1 MESGAAGGPGVRI
14 VHDGDH
20 GIDDAV
26 ATLFL
31 LLRSDVE
38 VIAIGTVHG
47 NAHAAQA
54 ASNALQLI
62 EVAGRSGVPV
72 AVGAARPLVQPA
84 DVTGLVHG
92 RDGLGGHAVPHTAG
106 LVGVSAAEQLV
117 RLARAEPGALTVVAT
132 GPLTNIALALLL
144 EPRLPRLLRRLVV
157 MGGAVEH
164 PGNITAVAEANIAM
178 DPEAAALVLAAG
190 FPLTLVPLDTTMATW
205 WTADDVA
212 RIAAHGAPLTD
223 LLTGVLAHYLDF
235 YARQGGVG
243 GCPLHDPTAAVVAVD
258 PSVVTRTVTV
268 PVGVE
273 LAPGRTRGMLLVD
286 RRPFAVPDPAAP
298 VTDVVLAADRDRVT
312 GQLLDVLLR

>member
-1 MESGAAGGPGVRI
+1 MTGERMRI

-31 LLRSDVE
+31 LGRSDVE
-38 VIAIGTVHG
+38 LVAIGTVHG
-47 NAHAAQA
+47 NAHAGQA
-54 ASNALQLI
+54 ASNALQLA
-62 EVAGRSGVPV
+62 ELTGHRGVPV

-92 RDGLGGHAVPHTAG
+92 LDGLGGYAVPHDGGPAA
-106 LVGVSAAEQLV
+106 VSAAEQLV
-117 RLARAEPGALTVVAT
+117 QLARADPGEITVVAT

-144 EPRLPRLLRRLVV
+144 EPRLPGLLRRLVV

-164 PGNITAVAEANIAM
+164 PGNITADAEANIAM
-178 DPEAAALVLAAG
+178 DPEAAALVLGAG
-190 FPLTLVPLDTTMATW
+190 FRLTLVPLDTTMATW

-212 RIAAHGAPLTD
+212 RIAAHGSPVTD
-223 LLTGVLAHYLDF
+223 LLTGVLGHYLDF
-235 YARQGGVG
+235 YAQQGGAG
-243 GCPLHDPTAAVVAVD
+243 GCPLHDPTAAVVALD
-258 PSVVTRTVTV
+258 PSVVTRTSTV

-286 RRPFAVPDPAAP
+286 RRPFARPDPAAA
-298 VTDVVLAADRDRVT
+298 VTEVVLAADRDAIT

>member
-1 MESGAAGGPGVRI
+1 VRI
-14 VHDGDH
+14 VFDGDH

-31 LLRSDVE
+31 LGRADVD
-38 VIAIGTVHG
+38 VVAIGTVHG
-47 NAHAAQA
+47 NAHADQA

-62 EVAGRSGVPV
+62 AAAGRSGIPV

-92 RDGLGGHAVPHTAG
+92 LDGLGGQAVPHRDG
-106 LVGVSAAEQLV
+106 LVAVSAAEQLV
-117 RLARAEPGALTVVAT
+117 QLARAEPGELTVVAT

-144 EPRLPRLLRRLVV
+144 EPRLPALLQRLVV

-164 PGNITAVAEANIAM
+164 PGNITAVAEANVAM

-190 FPLTLVPLDTTMATW
+190 FPLTLVPLDTTMDIW
-205 WTADDVA
+205 WTAADIA
-212 RIAAHGAPLTD
+212 RIAAHGTPLTD
-223 LLTGVLAHYLDF
+223 LVTRVLGHYLEF
-235 YARQGGVG
+235 YAVQGGGG
-243 GCPLHDPTAAVVAVD
+243 GCPLHDPSAAVVAVD
-258 PSVVTRTVTV
+258 PSVVTRSIAV

-286 RRPFAVPDPAAP
+286 RRPFVTPDPAAA
-298 VTDVVLAADRDRVT
+298 VAEVVLAADRDAVT
-312 GQLLDVLLR
+312 GQLLEVLLR

>member
-1 MESGAAGGPGVRI
+1 MTPLRLVY
-14 VHDGDH
+14 DGDH

-31 LLRSDVE
+31 LGREDVE
-38 VIAIGTVHG
+38 VVAIGTVHG

-54 ASNALQLI
+54 ASNALQLV
-62 EVAGRSGVPV
+62 EVAGRSGIPV

-92 RDGLGGHAVPHTAG
+92 GDGLGGHAVPHGDG
-106 LVGVSAAEQLV
+106 LAAVSAAEQLV
-117 RLARAEPGALTVVAT
+117 QLARAEPGELTVVAT

-144 EPRLPRLLRRLVV
+144 EPRLPTLLRRLVV

-164 PGNITAVAEANIAM
+164 PGNITAVAEANVAM

-190 FPLTLVPLDTTMATW
+190 FRLTLVPLDTTMATW
-205 WTADDVA
+205 WTAEDVA
-212 RIAAHGAPLTD
+212 RIAAHGTPLTE
-223 LLTGVLAHYLDF
+223 LLTRVLGHYLEF
-235 YARQGGVG
+235 YRRQGGAG

-258 PSVVTRTVTV
+258 PSVVTRAVTV

-273 LAPGRTRGMLLVD
+273 LAAGATRGMLLVD
-286 RRPFAVPDPAAP
+286 RRPFAVPDPAAA
-298 VTDVVLAADRDRVT
+298 VTEVVLAADRDRVT
-312 GQLLDVLLR
+312 GQLLEVLLR

>member
-1 MESGAAGGPGVRI
+1 MTPLRLVY
-14 VHDGDH
+14 DGDH

-31 LLRSDVE
+31 LGREDVE
-38 VIAIGTVHG
+38 VVAIGTVHG

-54 ASNALQLI
+54 ASNALQLVQ
-62 EVAGRSGVPV
+62 VAGRSGIPV

-92 RDGLGGHAVPHTAG
+92 GDGLGGHAVAHSEG
-106 LVGVSAAEQLV
+106 LAAVSAAEQLV
-117 RLARAEPGALTVVAT
+117 QLARLEPGELTVVAT

-144 EPRLPRLLRRLVV
+144 EPRLPALLRRLVV

-164 PGNITAVAEANIAM
+164 PGNITAVAEANVAM

-190 FPLTLVPLDTTMATW
+190 FRLTLVPLDTTMATW
-205 WTADDVA
+205 WTAEDVA
-212 RIAAHGAPLTD
+212 RIAAHGTPLTE
-223 LLTGVLAHYLDF
+223 LLTRVLGHYLAF
-235 YARQGGVG
+235 YRQQGGAG

-258 PSVVTRTVTV
+258 PSVVTRAVTV

-273 LAPGRTRGMLLVD
+273 LAAGATRGMLLVD
-286 RRPFAVPDPAAP
+286 RRPFAVPDPAAA
-298 VTDVVLAADRDRVT
+298 VTEVVLAADRDRVT
-312 GQLLDVLLR
+312 GQLLEVLLR

>member
-1 MESGAAGGPGVRI
+1 VKV

-20 GIDDAV
+20 GIDDAI

-31 LLRSDVE
+31 LGRADVD
-38 VIAIGTVHG
+38 VVAIGTVHG
-47 NAHAAQA
+47 NAHADQA
-54 ASNALQLI
+54 AANALQLI
-62 EVAGRSGVPV
+62 AAAGRSGIPV

-92 RDGLGGHAVPHTAG
+92 RDGLGGQAVPHADG
-106 LVGVSAAEQLV
+106 LAAVSAAEQLV
-117 RLARAEPGALTVVAT
+117 QLARAEPGELTVVAT

-144 EPRLPRLLRRLVV
+144 EPRLPGLLRRLVV

-205 WTADDVA
+205 WTADDIA
-212 RIAAHGAPLTD
+212 RIAAHGSPLTD
-223 LLTGVLAHYLDF
+223 LVTRVLGHYLEF
-235 YARQGGVG
+235 YALQGGAG
-243 GCPLHDPTAAVVAVD
+243 GCPLHDPSAAVVAVD
-258 PSVVTRTVTV
+258 PSVVTRSVTV

-273 LAPGRTRGMLLVD
+273 LAPGQTRGMLLID
-286 RRPFAVPDPAAP
+286 RRPFVTPDPASP
-298 VTDVVLAADRDRVT
+298 VAEVVLAADRDAIT
-312 GQLLDVLLR
+312 GRLLDVLLR